1 LVSELKNPATYLTL
15 AAFIP
20 TFWGIFFHSGG
31 SRAPSV
37 AVAILHV
44 AAVLCG
50 PIATV
55 AYAVAHAFKASAH
68 ESRLK
73 EIESAIVAGVVAAR
87 QAGISVAGLESD
99 IASVLSSLGGK
110 ARKA

>member
-31 SRAPSV
+31 SRAPS
-37 AVAILHV
+37 
-44 AAVLCG
+44 
-50 PIATV
+50 V